1 MSTDVKPFA
10 GLGLPAE
17 LFPAS
22 LQSTPASRPPP
33 SIPRTWVPAPRAQ
46 SPVEDYTYEDAFSP
60 MEVALARISEAS
72 YFPSTDASPPPSTRT
87 TTTGITVRAHPPSP
101 TAPMSI
107 AGVLARR
114 PGLQRMPTFASPR
127 VLTVATFVPELCT
140 AFARER
146 EHGARFGL
154 AFGLLLSPRA
164 PRVTTPEPVAFP
176 TVMTKEEGP
185 YMLDDSPF
193 TPSTDT
199 FERAPVEDPVDLFVH
214 DFAASSGSS
223 PIFGVLPPSDTAEGP
238 VVSPGELEL
247 REFPL
252 TPDAALDR
260 STESSRGGR
269 ESMERPNSPLDAV
282 LSGDYMFGVYL

>member
-1 MSTDVKPFA
+1 MKSFA

-22 LQSTPASRPPP
+22 LQSTPVSRPPP
-33 SIPRTWVPAPRAQ
+33 IIPRTWVPAPRAQ
-46 SPVEDYTYEDAFSP
+46 SPMEDYTYEDAFSP

-72 YFPSTDASPPPSTRT
+72 YFPSTDSAPPPSTRS

-107 AGVLARR
+107 TGMLARR

-164 PRVTTPEPVAFP
+164 PRASTPEPVSFP
-176 TVMTKEEGP
+176 TAMMREGGP

-193 TPSTDT
+193 TPSADT
-199 FERAPVEDPVDLFVH
+199 FERAPAEDPVDLFVH
-214 DFAASSGSS
+214 DFATSSGSS
-223 PIFGVLPPSDTAEGP
+223 PIFGVLPPSDTAEDP
-238 VVSPGELEL
+238 VVSPSELEL

-252 TPDAALDR
+252 TPDALDR
-260 STESSRGGR
+260 SIESSSGSG
-269 ESMERPNSPLDAV
+269 ERMRRPDTPVDA
-282 LSGDYMFGVYL
+282 LLMGDYMFGVYL